1 MVNHSIQWLGTAIV
15 ASLLFRGQFY
25 VYKINKGFKEGKIIF
40 SFSEIFASGIGMGK
54 GKICHFFC
62 MGSYV

>member
-1 MVNHSIQWLGTAIV
+1 MFIRSI
-15 ASLLFRGQFY
+15 
-25 VYKINKGFKEGKIIF
+25 KGLKRGKIIF

-54 GKICHFFC
+54 GKICQFFC